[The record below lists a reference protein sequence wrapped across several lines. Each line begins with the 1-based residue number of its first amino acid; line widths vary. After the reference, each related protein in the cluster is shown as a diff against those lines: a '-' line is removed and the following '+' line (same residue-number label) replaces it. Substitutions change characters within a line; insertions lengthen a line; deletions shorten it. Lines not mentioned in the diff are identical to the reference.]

1 MKFLLRQGIALRG
14 YSENKGNLP
23 RLLSAWTVNSAI
35 LKHWVKEGKYMSHD
49 TVNELL
55 TLMGHNALRKYLC
68 RMKNQSSEW
77 YSLIG
82 DEATDINYSE
92 QLNVSIRYVDND
104 YNVHEDPIGLFA
116 LPSTGA
122 ETITSVVKDILLR
135 CTLPIDLC
143 TGQAYDG
150 AAARIRQNVPQALPV
165 HCLAHSL
172 NLCLQ
177 DSGRKITLLRDALD
191 IVREIVQLINKSP
204 KRTLPIDLCTGQAYD
219 GAAARIRQNVPQ
231 ALPVHCLAHS
241 LNLCLQDSGRKITL
255 LRDAL
260 DIVREIVQLINKS
273 PKRKHFFSEK
283 LTNHESVHK
292 GLKPLC
298 PTSWTVRTE
307 ALDAVLK
314 QYKVI
319 IETMEEVHSTTHDEY
334 GLKAGGIV
342 TALEKFD
349 TLFGLQLGHLLFGC
363 AENTSKVLQ
372 AKDLL
377 IQEAMSAVNVTR
389 AFYQR
394 QRQDDAFNVFYDS
407 VVKGAKELEIGEPVL
422 PRYRKAPQRYDDGA
436 PHVQFSD
443 PCSFYRQKYF
453 EACHLL
459 IQEMHDRFGKREVMK
474 PIVTLE
480 SLLLKSANGEEC
492 IQELSDFNDS
502 VYRQEFTIETLEQQL
517 GILVDVIHVELPE
530 VKKVTS
536 VKVNL

>member
-1 MKFLLRQGIALRG
+1 
-14 YSENKGNLP
+14 
-23 RLLSAWTVNSAI
+23 
-35 LKHWVKEGKYMSHD
+35 
-49 TVNELL
+49 
-55 TLMGHNALRKYLC
+55 
-68 RMKNQSSEW
+68 MKNQSPEW

-82 DEATDINYSE
+82 DEAIDINYSE

-104 YNVHEDPIGLFA
+104 YNVHEDPIGLFV
-116 LPSTGA
+116 LPNTGA

-143 TGQAYDG
+143 RGQAYNG
-150 AAARIRQNVPQALPV
+150 AAVMQGRLGGVAARIRKDVPQAF
-165 HCLAHSL
+165 
-172 NLCLQ
+172 
-177 DSGRKITLLRDALD
+177 
-191 IVREIVQLINKSP
+191 
-204 KRTLPIDLCTGQAYD
+204 
-219 GAAARIRQNVPQ
+219 
-231 ALPVHCLAHS
+231 PVHCLAHS

-273 PKRKHFFSEK
+273 PKRKHLFSEK

-298 PTSWTVRTE
+298 PTRWTVRAE

-334 GLKAGGIV
+334 GMKAGGIV

-377 IQEAMSAVNVTR
+377 MREAMSAVNVTR

-407 VVKGAKELEIGEPVL
+407 VLKGDKELEISEPVL

-436 PHVQFSD
+436 PNVQFSD
-443 PCSFYRQKYF
+443 SRSFYCQKYF
-453 EACHLL
+453 EACDLL
-459 IQEMHDRFGKREVMK
+459 IQELHDRFGQREVMK

-492 IQELSDFNDS
+492 IQELYDFNDS
-502 VYRQEFTIETLEQQL
+502 VYRQEFTVKKLEKQL

-536 VKVNL
+536 AFVYISEIDYD

>member
-1 MKFLLRQGIALRG
+1 MQAANKCDDAFTTRGFDNIKKALEKFLTHDTSASHTEAIMIWSTVSRPTVAQQLSNESAKILADRRLGLLNQLSAMKFLLRQGIALRG
-14 YSENKGNLP
+14 HSENEGNLP
-23 RLLSAWTVNSAI
+23 QLLSAWTVNSAI

-49 TVNELL
+49 IVNELV
-55 TLMGHNALRKYLC
+55 TLMGHNVLRKLLC
-68 RMKNQSSEW
+68 RMKNQSPEW

-104 YNVHEDPIGLFA
+104 YNVHEDPIGLFV
-116 LPSTGA
+116 LPNTGA

-143 TGQAYDG
+143 RGQAYDG
-150 AAARIRQNVPQALPV
+150 AAVMQGRLSGVAARIRKDVPQALPV
-165 HCLAHSL
+165 HCL
-172 NLCLQ
+172 
-177 DSGRKITLLRDALD
+177 G
-191 IVREIVQLINKSP
+191 
-204 KRTLPIDLCTGQAYD
+204 
-219 GAAARIRQNVPQ
+219 
-231 ALPVHCLAHS
+231 HS

-273 PKRKHFFSEK
+273 PKRKHLFSEK

-298 PTSWTVRTE
+298 PTRWTVRAE

-334 GLKAGGIV
+334 GMKAGGIV

-407 VVKGAKELEIGEPVL
+407 VLKGA
-422 PRYRKAPQRYDDGA
+422 
-436 PHVQFSD
+436 
-443 PCSFYRQKYF
+443 
-453 EACHLL
+453 
-459 IQEMHDRFGKREVMK
+459 
-474 PIVTLE
+474 
-480 SLLLKSANGEEC
+480 
-492 IQELSDFNDS
+492 
-502 VYRQEFTIETLEQQL
+502 
-517 GILVDVIHVELPE
+517 
-530 VKKVTS
+530 
-536 VKVNL
+536 

>member
-1 MKFLLRQGIALRG
+1 
-14 YSENKGNLP
+14 
-23 RLLSAWTVNSAI
+23 
-35 LKHWVKEGKYMSHD
+35 MSHD
-49 TVNELL
+49 IVNELV
-55 TLMGHNALRKYLC
+55 TLMGHNVLRKLLC
-68 RMKNQSSEW
+68 RMKNQSPEW

-104 YNVHEDPIGLFA
+104 YNVHEDPIGLFV
-116 LPSTGA
+116 LPNTGA

-143 TGQAYDG
+143 RGQAYDG
-150 AAARIRQNVPQALPV
+150 AAVMQGRLSGVAARIRKDVPQALPV

-172 NLCLQ
+172 NLCLR

-191 IVREIVQLINKSP
+191 II
-204 KRTLPIDLCTGQAYD
+204 
-219 GAAARIRQNVPQ
+219 
-231 ALPVHCLAHS
+231 
-241 LNLCLQDSGRKITL
+241 
-255 LRDAL
+255 
-260 DIVREIVQLINKS
+260 REIVQLINKS
-273 PKRKHFFSEK
+273 PKRKHLFSEK
-283 LTNHESVHK
+283 FTNHESVHK

-298 PTSWTVRTE
+298 PTRWAVRAE

-314 QYKVI
+314 QCKVI
-319 IETMEEVHSTTHDEY
+319 IEMMEDVHSTTHDEY

-342 TALEKFD
+342 TALD

-394 QRQDDAFNVFYDS
+394 QRQDDAFYDS
-407 VVKGAKELEIGEPVL
+407 VLKGAKELEIGEPVL

-443 PCSFYRQKYF
+443 LRSFYRQKYF
-453 EACHLL
+453 EACDLL
-459 IQEMHDRFGKREVMK
+459 IQELHDRFGQREVMK

-492 IQELSDFNDS
+492 IQELYDFNDS
-502 VYRQEFTIETLEQQL
+502 VYRQEFTVEKLEKQL

-530 VKKVTS
+530 VKKVTQFMMPWPS
-536 VKVNL
+536 MQTEICFLRYISYFDGI